1 MDSFL
6 TEGKKD
12 LQYSVQFSIA
22 SRTNKNHSFAF
33 GATKKRKEK
42 NQPSYFHFLTQIPYF
57 IHQRR
62 KAYLH
67 TYIQSYIKDCIKTQG
82 DDVEHLYGSGFF
94 ASHIFPTFQ
103 RKSSSSNK
111 NLSDFGD
118 FYKANY

>member
-1 MDSFL
+1 MPL
-6 TEGKKD
+6 GQRKK
-12 LQYSVQFSIA
+12 
-22 SRTNKNHSFAF
+22 
-33 GATKKRKEK
+33 KKKEK
-42 NQPSYFHFLTQIPYF
+42 KKTQPSYFHFLTQIPYF

-103 RKSSSSNK
+103 RKSSSNK

-118 FYKANY
+118 FYRANY